1 MSLLKKLF
9 TFGRA
14 VKSELEE
21 EFTDAQAIRLLEQ
34 HIRDA
39 KKAMED
45 AGRSRVD
52 LAAKKKL
59 SENRV
64 AELKTEVA
72 KYENFAMEALN
83 KGNEALAG
91 EVADKIATLEPQLS
105 EEQGHLDNLNRDF
118 SKIEGTIRKS
128 KQQMS
133 DLERQLAQVKATE
146 AVQKA
151 QERINTSSV
160 SANAKVANAAD
171 SLKRLKAKQAER
183 QAKLDA
189 ADELEG
195 ESDELSQKLKAAGIG
210 GGSSSGNSVLERLKQ
225 KQNAG

>member
-21 EFTDAQAIRLLEQ
+21 EFTDAQAVRLLEQ

-39 KKAMED
+39 KSAMDE
-45 AGRSRVD
+45 AGKSRIE
-52 LAAKKKL
+52 LAAKKKMA
-59 SENRV
+59 ENKV
-64 AELKTEVA
+64 AELKAEVA

-83 KGNEALAG
+83 KGNDALAG
-91 EVADKIATLEPQLS
+91 EVAEKIANLETLLT
-105 EEQGHLDNLNRDF
+105 EEQTHLDNLNRDF
-118 SKIEGTIRKS
+118 GKIETTIRKS
-128 KQQMS
+128 KQQMA

-171 SLKRLKAKQAER
+171 SLKRLKEKQAER

-189 ADELEG
+189 AEELDAGGDELEK
-195 ESDELSQKLKAAGIG
+195 KLKEAGIG
-210 GGSSSGNSVLERLKQ
+210 GGTTSGSSVLERLKQ
-225 KQNAG
+225 KQHAG

>member
-1 MSLLKKLF
+1 MSLLNKLF

-39 KKAMED
+39 KAALDD
-45 AGRSRVD
+45 AGRSRIE

-59 SENRV
+59 SENNV
-64 AELKTEVA
+64 AELKAEIA
-72 KYENFAMEALN
+72 KYENFAIEALN
-83 KGNEALAG
+83 KGNESLAG
-91 EVADKIATLEPQLS
+91 EVADKIAELETQLT
-105 EEQGHLDNLNRDF
+105 EAQAHLDNLNRDF
-118 SKIEGTIRKS
+118 VKIEGTIRKS
-128 KQQMS
+128 KQQMA

-151 QERINTSSV
+151 QERINSSSV

-183 QAKLDA
+183 QAQLDA
-189 ADELEG
+189 AEEL
-195 ESDELSQKLKAAGIG
+195 DNDANALDKKLKQAGIG
-210 GGSSSGNSVLERLKQ
+210 GGTSSSNAVLERLKQ

>member
-39 KKAMED
+39 KKAMDD
-45 AGRSRVD
+45 AGRSRVE

-59 SENRV
+59 SENKV
-64 AELKTEVA
+64 AELKAEVA

-91 EVADKIATLEPQLS
+91 EVADKIANLESQLT
-105 EEQGHLDNLNRDF
+105 EEQSHLDNLNRDF
-118 SKIEGTIRKS
+118 SRIEGTIRKS
-128 KQQMS
+128 KQQMA

-189 ADELEG
+189 AEELDGEGDELT
-195 ESDELSQKLKAAGIG
+195 QKLKEAGIG
-210 GGSSSGNSVLERLKQ
+210 GGATSGNSVLERLKQ